1 MNYLTEITCWISSTL
16 NQFDEKTHHKF
27 KLSNRMQITQNN
39 YFHNP
44 IEESIAYNLLNYAEK
59 NKRIRQNKQ
68 WSIPNDFSSAICDF
82 N

>member
-1 MNYLTEITCWISSTL
+1 
-16 NQFDEKTHHKF
+16 
-27 KLSNRMQITQNN
+27 MQITQNN

-68 WSIPNDFSSAICDF
+68 
-82 N
+82 